1 MCGNPGLSALWP
13 PSKLPGSGVQLSTSC
28 FPQGPRWPSQSQTV
42 FAICCL
48 EPANVECSVLWTAD
62 RGLWLCWKTWKSQ
75 MILCYTISFIEAC
88 EGWCVKSVGPDIPLQ
103 LLSWV
108 PGHFVFPYY
117 RLRGS
122 DERSHQLAATESRD
136 MTSTRPGKMQKELDT
151 VVLPSLP
158 AASSSRLSLFCCC
171 FRIELGIKL
180 RAAKILVKLSV
191 LLTTLPTR
199 EFHSLCL
206 RGVSWQVG

>member
-1 MCGNPGLSALWP
+1 MRTWQPWALSSVASKQAAGQRCAAQHFLLPPGPTVAIPVTDCLRYMLLRASKCGILRAVESRQRPLAMLEDLE
-13 PSKLPGSGVQLSTSC
+13 KLERHPTC
-28 FPQGPRWPSQSQTV
+28 
-42 FAICCL
+42 
-48 EPANVECSVLWTAD
+48 
-62 RGLWLCWKTWKSQ
+62 Q

-158 AASSSRLSLFCCC
+158 AASSSRLSLFCC
-171 FRIELGIKL
+171 FRM
-180 RAAKILVKLSV
+180 SW
-191 LLTTLPTR
+191 
-199 EFHSLCL
+199 
-206 RGVSWQVG
+206 VSN